1 MRQREE
7 DSKLILP
14 TSCDVY
20 GIKKRKC
27 CQKCRMDRCLSAGMN
42 PLQIK
47 KNNLPNRRARQR
59 PMHRQD
65 SAASEREGSTQ
76 VPFPV
81 LPQLAFDRAANIE
94 R

>member
-1 MRQREE
+1 
-7 DSKLILP
+7 
-14 TSCDVY
+14 
-20 GIKKRKC
+20 
-27 CQKCRMDRCLSAGMN
+27 MN